1 VVVVDEGCVGFG
13 VGVARRLIVLLLD
26 AEALLP
32 VEVVVVRQL
41 AGLQLFQQLPAEE
54 KEDLL
59 TVEAFAEW
67 MEEQLGLCEPEAGD
81 VDLEVA
87 DDDGLI
93 LYESV
98 NVGMDVVG
106 AEAGIVVD

>member
-1 VVVVDEGCVGFG
+1 M
-13 VGVARRLIVLLLD
+13 LLLD
-26 AEALLP
+26 AEASLP
-32 VEVVVVRQL
+32 AEVVVVIQL

-67 MEEQLGLCEPEAGD
+67 MEEQLSLCELEAGD

-106 AEAGIVVD
+106 AEAGIVED